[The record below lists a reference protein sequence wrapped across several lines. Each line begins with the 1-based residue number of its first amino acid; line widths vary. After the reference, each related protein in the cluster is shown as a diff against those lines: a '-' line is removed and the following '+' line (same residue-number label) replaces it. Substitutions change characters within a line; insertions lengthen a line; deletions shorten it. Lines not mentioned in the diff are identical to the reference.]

1 MRTQRLDLA
10 LVERGFFESR
20 NQAVEAIKL
29 GEVSISERVIK
40 KPSFKVSNLTEI
52 TIKEKP
58 RYLSRSALKLKYY
71 LQDYPLDLEQR
82 VAIDIGSS
90 TGGFTQVLLEY
101 GVKSVDAVD
110 VGSNQLHHSL
120 RKNRKIELFE
130 QTDIRDFKSSK
141 EYGIV
146 VSDVSF
152 ISLIAILPKIVELS
166 GQNSDIILLFKPQFE
181 VGRSAKRD
189 SKGVVLDKKAVE
201 DARANFEQK
210 AESLRLKLIRTT
222 PSKQLGKE
230 GNQEYIYHFK
240 KGLV

>member
-52 TIKEKP
+52 TIKNKP
-58 RYLSRSALKLKYY
+58 RYVSRSALKLKYY
-71 LQDYPLDLEQR
+71 LDDYPLDLEQR

-120 RKNRKIELFE
+120 RKISKIELFE
-130 QTDIRDFKSSK
+130 QTDIRDFKSNK
-141 EYGIV
+141 EYEVV

-166 GQNSDIILLFKPQFE
+166 GRDSDIILLFKPQFE